1 MDPESRVLLYAGGM
15 IPVPLMLLAAP
26 APVTEAQKI
35 EALIQAV
42 ADLQG
47 AVFIRNGSEHPPK
60 EAAEHLRLKWKNA
73 GRRVKTAP
81 EFIQYC
87 ASGSSMSGKPYEI
100 RLEDG
105 RTVLARDWLWTEL
118 KRMETKP

>member
-1 MDPESRVLLYAGGM
+1 M
-15 IPVPLMLLAAP
+15 IPVLLLAAP
-26 APVTEAQKI
+26 APTPEAQKI

-47 AVFIRNGSEHPPK
+47 AVFIRNGTEHSPK
-60 EAAEHLRLKWKNA
+60 EAADHLRLKWKNA

-87 ASGSSMSGKPYEI
+87 ASGSSLSGKPYEI
-100 RLEDG
+100 RLQDG
-105 RTVLARDWLWTEL
+105 RTVPARDWLWTEL
-118 KRMETKP
+118 KRMESGH

>member
-1 MDPESRVLLYAGGM
+1 MLLLVAQA
-15 IPVPLMLLAAP
+15 PVP
-26 APVTEAQKI
+26 EAQKI

-47 AVFIRNGSEHPPK
+47 AAFLRNGTEHTPK

-73 GRRVKTAP
+73 GGRVKSAP
-81 EFIQYC
+81 DFIRYC
-87 ASGSSMSGKPYEI
+87 ASESSMSRRPYEI
-100 RLEDG
+100 RLKGG

-118 KRMETKP
+118 KRMEAR